1 MEDQFSAFM
10 PYFVFGIKYFIDL
23 GKEKDSLKIK
33 VIYLPYILV
42 EQRFITNRKIKTI
55 HEVFAIEE

>member
-23 GKEKDSLKIK
+23 GKGKDSLKIK

-42 EQRFITNRKIKTI
+42 EQHFIRDTYYK
-55 HEVFAIEE
+55 